1 MALLARGR
9 LALVT
14 GASSGIG
21 EMFATVLAE
30 RGLDLALTAR
40 SEGRLRELAADL
52 TTRHGVRVRVVP
64 LDLAERGAPE
74 RLHAATEQLGLS
86 PDLLV
91 NNAGMGS
98 LGTFAETELERHLM
112 LLRLNVEALVA
123 LTRLYLPA
131 MLEQRAGG
139 ILNVSS
145 TASFQPIPHFALYG
159 ASKAF
164 VTSFTTALWAECR
177 GSGVRVTAVA
187 PGPVAETRFGR
198 RPVAGAGAGDA
209 DEEVATF
216 TWRELPRRRVVEAA
230 LDGLERGEPIV
241 VPGVTNAL
249 GAAGVRFVPRRPLL
263 VVAERLLRQRAR
275 RGSAPGP

>member
-1 MALLARGR
+1 MAFLARGS
-9 LALVT
+9 LALIT

-30 RGLDLALTAR
+30 RGLDLVLTAR
-40 SEGRLRELAADL
+40 SEGRLRELGADL
-52 TTRHGVRVRVVP
+52 TARHAVRVHVVP
-64 LDLAERGAPE
+64 LDLAERGGPE
-74 RLHAATEQLGLS
+74 RLHTATERLGLR

-98 LGTFAETELERHLM
+98 LGTFTETELERHLT
-112 LLRLNVEALVA
+112 LLRLNVEALV
-123 LTRLYLPA
+123 LLSRLYLPA
-131 MLEQRAGG
+131 MLARRAGG

-164 VTSFTTALWAECR
+164 VTSFTTALWAESR
-177 GSGVRVTAVA
+177 RSGVRVTAVA

-198 RPVAGAGAGDA
+198 RPVPGTGPASD
-209 DEEVATF
+209 DEELATF
-216 TWRELPRRRVVEAA
+216 TWRELPRRHVVEAA
-230 LDGLERGEPIV
+230 IDGWERGEPIV

-249 GAAGVRFVPRRPLL
+249 GAAAVRLVPRRPLL
-263 VVAERLLRQRAR
+263 VAAERVLRRRAG
-275 RGSAPGP
+275 RG